1 MFPTPRR
8 VLRCR
13 FLPQRFQG
21 APCRFLDASK
31 ISKCRFPTPQRFQ
44 GAGSYHLKCVRTIS
58 TGFQETSQYCP
69 VQCFSVQCCS
79 YSFLTLL
86 CGTSN
91 KRILLKNSFNVLHY
105 IVDHS
110 FYSYTFDAFFDYLNS
125 LIPPPYV
132 DEESCVRVCQLF
144 CRELCE

>member
-1 MFPTPRR
+1 MRVCDRVTNHPTWAQIYH
-8 VLRCR
+8 LRTKR
-13 FLPQRFQG
+13 QPLPQGKNFEL
-21 APCRFLDASK
+21 PESL
-31 ISKCRFPTPQRFQ
+31 
-44 GAGSYHLKCVRTIS
+44 LKTKVS
-58 TGFQETSQYCP
+58 LGYSSVHEQQYCP

-91 KRILLKNSFNVLHY
+91 KRILLKNSFKVLHY

-132 DEESCVRVCQLF
+132 EEESCVRVCQLF